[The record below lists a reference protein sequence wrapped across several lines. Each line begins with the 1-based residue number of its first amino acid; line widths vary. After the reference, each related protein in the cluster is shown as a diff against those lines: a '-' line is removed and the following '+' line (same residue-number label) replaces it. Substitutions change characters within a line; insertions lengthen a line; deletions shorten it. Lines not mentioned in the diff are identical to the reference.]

1 MKYVIVLGDG
11 MADRPIEELGNKTPL
26 EYAKTPVMDSLAQS
40 GELGL
45 VHTIPEGMK
54 PGSDTANL
62 SVLGYDPKRYYSGR
76 SPLEALSIGVP
87 MKDTDVALRCNI
99 VTLSEEEDAYEK
111 RHMIDHSSDEISTED
126 AAVLLSAVV
135 EGLGLKWCGDG
146 VAFSGQNAD
155 SNEQEFSYY
164 VGTNYRHCLIWNHG
178 EVIELAQPH
187 DILERCI
194 EEYLP
199 TEPKLLKMMKKSYDI
214 LVNHPINIERKK
226 KGLHPANSCW
236 FWGAGT
242 RPALSSFEEKTGKKG
257 AMISAV
263 DLLKGIAVGA
273 SMKVIDVNGA
283 NGGLH
288 TNYEGKAQAAI
299 DVLTKENYD
308 FVYVHLEGPDEMGHQ
323 GSIER
328 KVQAI
333 EWLDERIVKPI
344 ADGLNVAGEDFRML
358 ILPDHPTPI
367 CIRTHS
373 SEPVPYVLYDS
384 RCAGSQEL
392 DASEKPHFTD
402 NPHITKTDSARG
414 ILGYSEKEAEKTGV
428 YVAEGHTII
437 DRLLEI

>member
-11 MADRPIEELGNKTPL
+11 MADRPILQLGDKTPL
-26 EYAKTPVMDSLAQS
+26 EYAKTPVMDELAKK

-62 SVLGYDPKRYYSGR
+62 SVLGYDPQKYYSGR

-99 VTLSEEEDAYEK
+99 VTLSEEETEYEK

-126 AAVLLSAVV
+126 AAVLLQAVV
-135 EGLGLKWCGDG
+135 EGLGLSWPDGDD
-146 VAFSGQNAD
+146 VSSG
-155 SNEQEFSYY
+155 QEFSYY
-164 VGTNYRHCLIWNHG
+164 VGTSYRHCLIWDCG

-187 DILERCI
+187 DILEKCV

-199 TEPKLLKMMKKSYDI
+199 KEPKLLDMMKRSYDI

-226 KGLHPANSCW
+226 RGLRPANSCW

-273 SMKVIDVNGA
+273 SMKVVEVEGA

-288 TNYEGKAQAAI
+288 TNYAGKAQAAI
-299 DVLTKENYD
+299 DVLTKEGYD

-333 EWLDERIVKPI
+333 EWLDEKIVKPI
-344 ADGLNVAGEDFRML
+344 IDGLNAAGEEFRML

-384 RCAGSQEL
+384 RKDDVNVMQA
-392 DASEKPHFTD
+392 
-402 NPHITKTDSARG
+402 KTGD
-414 ILGYSEKEAEKTGV
+414 IPCKVCGYSEREAAKTGI
-428 YVAEGHTII
+428 YVAKGHTII
-437 DRLLEI
+437 DRLLEL